1 MVFSSVIFLF
11 LFLPLTLCI
20 HYILPF
26 KFKNLFLFTV
36 SVLFYAW
43 GEGALTLLIL
53 LSIGI
58 NYLAGLGI
66 SFFQNQKPVWAAL
79 LLAFAITL
87 NLSVLIYF
95 KYFHFI
101 IENIQRLGLFTNQ
114 LNPYMHLPIGISFYT
129 FHIISYLMDVYRRDT
144 APQKNPL
151 DLGLYIFLFPQLVAG
166 PIIRYKD
173 ISSKIASRFILG
185 EAFWYGVKRF
195 IRGLAKKI
203 ILANTLAITADA
215 VFNLKLQQPASMI
228 WLGAICYTLQIYF
241 DFSGYS
247 DMALGLGKM
256 MGFQFPENFNYP
268 YCARSLQD
276 FWQRW
281 HISLSTWFRDYLYI
295 PLGGNKK
302 GALITYR
309 NLCIVFFI
317 TGLWHGSSW
326 NFIAWGMFHGLFL
339 ILERIGLKRLLQS
352 CHSVFQRLYTLLIV
366 VIAWVF
372 FRAENLTQALH
383 ILKQMFV
390 PQQSENY
397 AAIEQINA
405 YSLFVFVL
413 ALIVSFKARLYI
425 ANRYY
430 NVYTKLQMPFQYLI
444 QSFQFI
450 LYMGLFVYC
459 LAELSIGNYNPF
471 IYFRF

>member
-173 ISSKIASRFILG
+173 ISSKIASRIILG

-339 ILERIGLKRLLQS
+339 ILERIGLKTLLQS
-352 CHSVFQRLYTLLIV
+352 CHSVFQHLYTLLIV

-413 ALIVSFKARLYI
+413 ALIASFKARHYI

>member
-352 CHSVFQRLYTLLIV
+352 CHSVFQHLYTLLIV

-372 FRAENLTQALH
+372 FRAENLTRALH

-413 ALIVSFKARLYI
+413 ALIVSFKARHYI
-425 ANRYY
+425 ANWYY

>member
-203 ILANTLAITADA
+203 IIANTLAITADA

>member
-203 ILANTLAITADA
+203 IIANTLAITADA

-339 ILERIGLKRLLQS
+339 ILERIGLKTLLQS
-352 CHSVFQRLYTLLIV
+352 CHSVFQHLYTLLIV

-413 ALIVSFKARLYI
+413 ALIVSFKARHYI
-425 ANRYY
+425 AIRYY

>member
-66 SFFQNQKPVWAAL
+66 SFFLNQKPVWAAL

-339 ILERIGLKRLLQS
+339 ILERIGLKTLLQS

-413 ALIVSFKARLYI
+413 ALIVSFKARHYI

-430 NVYTKLQMPFQYLI
+430 NVYTKLQMSFQYLI
-444 QSFQFI
+444 QIFQFI

>member
-352 CHSVFQRLYTLLIV
+352 CHSVFQHLYTLLIV

-383 ILKQMFV
+383 VLKQMFV

-413 ALIVSFKARLYI
+413 ALIVSFKARHYI

-444 QSFQFI
+444 QSFQVI

>member
-352 CHSVFQRLYTLLIV
+352 CHSVFQHLYTLLIV

-372 FRAENLTQALH
+372 FRAENLTRALH

-413 ALIVSFKARLYI
+413 ALIVSFKARHYI
-425 ANRYY
+425 AIRYY

>member
-11 LFLPLTLCI
+11 LFLPVTLCI

-26 KFKNLFLFTV
+26 KYKNLFLFTV
-36 SVLFYAW
+36 SILFYAW

-53 LSIGI
+53 VSIGL

-66 SFFQNQKPVWAAL
+66 SFFQNKNPSWAL
-79 LLAFAITL
+79 LLLTIAITL
-87 NLSVLIYF
+87 NLSVLMYY

-101 IENIQRLGLFTNQ
+101 IENIQRLGLFSSQ
-114 LNPYMHLPIGISFYT
+114 ANPYMHLPIGISFYT

-173 ISSKIASRFILG
+173 ISHKIASRFILG
-185 EAFWYGVKRF
+185 EAFWCGVKRF
-195 IRGLAKKI
+195 IRGLAKKV

-228 WLGAICYTLQIYF
+228 WLGAIAYTLQIYF

-268 YCARSLQD
+268 YSARSLQD

-302 GALITYR
+302 GAIITYR

-339 ILERIGLKRLLQS
+339 ILERIGLKSLLQR
-352 CHSVFQRLYTLLIV
+352 CHSVFQHLYTLLIV

-372 FRAENLTQALH
+372 FRAENLKHALR
-383 ILKQMFV
+383 ILKQMLV
-390 PQQSENY
+390 PQPSEHY
-397 AAIEQINA
+397 AAIEQINT
-405 YSLFVFVL
+405 YSLGVFAV
-413 ALIVSFKARLYI
+413 ALITCFKARLYI
-425 ANRYY
+425 ATWYYSRY
-430 NVYTKLQMPFQYLI
+430 TQLQVPVRHLI

>member
-339 ILERIGLKRLLQS
+339 ILERIGLKTLLQS

-413 ALIVSFKARLYI
+413 ALIVSFKARHYI

>member
-413 ALIVSFKARLYI
+413 ALIVSFKARHYI